1 MDHRQFNGEGLV
13 DTLKKIIG
21 TRIKALRK
29 HRSLTQEALAEAM
42 SCETATIGR
51 YERGEFSPSV
61 EQIAKMADVLGVS
74 PAEIIPSSYEISRQ
88 ELVDLREKLFTVALC
103 IDNPAK
109 LRVILD
115 LAESS
120 DK

>member
-1 MDHRQFNGEGLV
+1 
-13 DTLKKIIG
+13 
-21 TRIKALRK
+21 
-29 HRSLTQEALAEAM
+29 
-42 SCETATIGR
+42 
-51 YERGEFSPSV
+51 
-61 EQIAKMADVLGVS
+61 MADVLGVS

-103 IDNPAK
+103 IDNPEK